1 VARLL
6 VIDEDLSKRIR
17 TELNRRGR
25 TARAV
30 RELGYGGFKDPDL
43 LARLHELDPECVL
56 VTSDDDMPATHAQ
69 DLARLHLTVAVIAPR
84 NPESLLDVNQWEHEI
99 AQRWAH
105 KMEAQTRGSVWRYTL
120 SGPTR
125 WTRRRRS
132 PVISRPRPNI
142 P

>member
-84 NPESLLDVNQWEHEI
+84 NPESVLDVNQWEHEI

-105 KMEAQTRGSVWRYTL
+105 KMEEQPRGSVRRYTL
-120 SGPTR
+120 AGPR
-125 WTRRRRS
+125 QWTPRRRP
-132 PVISRPRPNI
+132 PVLSKP
-142 P
+142 